1 MKKVHYFAIE
11 GVIGAGKTT
20 LAKLL
25 TERLEANLVLENP
38 EENPYL
44 EDFYRDPKRYAFQL
58 QIFFL
63 LNRYRQLVT
72 LPQQDLF
79 HQYLIADYLFA
90 KDKIFA
96 SLNLEERDWVLY
108 QRVAT
113 LLEKELKRPDLVIYL
128 QSSTERLLANIKQ
141 RDRGYEKAISE
152 DYIRALNEAY
162 NRYFFRYDETP
173 LLVINASETDFVK
186 NKEDLED
193 LIYWIENPPA
203 GVKYYVPQKR

>member
-1 MKKVHYFAIE
+1 MKKVYYFAIE

-25 TERLEANLVLENP
+25 TERLEASLVLENP

-79 HQYLIADYLFA
+79 HKYLIADYIFA

-96 SLNLEERDWVLY
+96 SLNLEQRDWVLY

-141 RDRGYEKAISE
+141 RNRNYEKAISE

-173 LLVINASETDFVK
+173 LLVVNASETDFVR

-193 LIYWIENPPA
+193 LVPWIENPPA